1 MNPPITQTLKQPA
14 VLKLSGFTAMCE
26 RFGFYVLTFLI
37 VLYAKSEYGLS
48 DSSAFLLYGA
58 FSALAYLATAAGG
71 YLADNVFGVRRC
83 IIFGLIF
90 ESAGLMLLAVP
101 GKTIF
106 SIALGLII
114 VGVGLFKTGPTHL
127 LGRSYKENDPRID
140 SGFTLYYMGMNIG
153 SFTSSLLASIIQLY
167 FGWHIAFL
175 YGGMGIALGLI
186 AYFIFRKTAV
196 DIDSEPGKRKIPI
209 KIWQRMIAGM
219 ILVAFAGAFLT
230 THPHLTNIFLVVATL
245 GLLGYFIYEIMKSP
259 KNEQLKII
267 ACLLLIAMGLIFFI
281 LYQQAYTSI
290 VLFINRCVDRHVF
303 GHEIQTAAFFGLNP
317 FWIVVLGPILSALY
331 NRLNKHGKS
340 FPITVKFPIGVLL
353 IALCFVSLVLG
364 GYFANTPNQVSPWWI
379 VLTYLLYS
387 AGEMFVSAL
396 GPAMITQIAP
406 KRMYGIMM
414 GTWFVSALSLSAIL
428 GSMFAGLASIPDTL
442 TDSAAILNIYSQ
454 AFTKFSIAAIILAAL
469 CFAVGPMIKKMAEE
483 KKQ

>member
-1 MNPPITQTLKQPA
+1 MSTITTQTPKQPA
-14 VLKLSGFTAMCE
+14 VLKLSFFTAMCE

-48 DSSAFLLYGA
+48 DSEAFLLYGA
-58 FSALAYLATAAGG
+58 FSALAYLTTAAGG

-83 IIFGLIF
+83 IIFGLIC
-90 ESAGLMLLAVP
+90 ESAGLMLLAIQ

-175 YGGMGIALGLI
+175 YGGVGIALGLI
-186 AYFIFRKTAV
+186 AYFIFRKTAI
-196 DIDSEPGKRKIPI
+196 DIDSEPGKQKLPI
-209 KIWQRMIAGM
+209 KTWQRVIAGM
-219 ILVAFAGAFLT
+219 ILVAFAGAFLVT
-230 THPHLTNIFLVVATL
+230 YPNLTNIFLIIATL
-245 GLLGYFIYEIMKSP
+245 GLFGYFIYEIIKSP

-267 ACLLLIAMGLIFFI
+267 ACLSLIAMGLIFFI
-281 LYQQAYTSI
+281 LYQQAYTSM
-290 VLFINRCVDRHVF
+290 VLFINRCVDRHAF
-303 GHEIQTAAFFGLNP
+303 GKEIQTAAFFGLNP
-317 FWIVVLGPILSALY
+317 FWVVVLSPILAALY
-331 NRLNKHGKS
+331 NHLNKRGKV

-353 IALCFVSLVLG
+353 ISLCFASLVTG
-364 GYFANTPNQVSPWWI
+364 SHFASNPSQVSPWWV
-379 VLTYLLYS
+379 VLAYLLYT

-406 KRMYGIMM
+406 KRMYGVMM
-414 GTWFVSALSLSAIL
+414 GTWFVVTMSLSAIL
-428 GSMFAGLASIPDTL
+428 GSMFAGLASVPDTL
-442 TDSAAILNIYSQ
+442 TDQAAILSIYSQ
-454 AFTKFSIAAIILAAL
+454 AFTKFGIAAIILAAI
-469 CFAVGPMIKKMAEE
+469 CFAVGPMIKRMAEE

>member
-1 MNPPITQTLKQPA
+1 MSIMTAQTLKQPA

-37 VLYAKSEYGLS
+37 VLYAKSEYGFS
-48 DSSAFLLYGA
+48 DSAAFLLYGA
-58 FSALAYLATAAGG
+58 FSALAYLTTAAGG

-83 IIFGLIF
+83 IIFGLVC
-90 ESAGLMLLAVP
+90 ESAGLMLLAIQ

-127 LGRSYKENDPRID
+127 LGRSYEKNDPRID

-175 YGGMGIALGLI
+175 YGGVGIALGLI

-196 DIDSEPGKRKIPI
+196 DIDSEPGKQPLPI
-209 KIWQRMIAGM
+209 KIWQRMIAGTL
-219 ILVAFAGAFLT
+219 LVAFAGAFLVT
-230 THPHLTNIFLVVATL
+230 YPNLTNIFLVIATL
-245 GLLGYFIYEIMKSP
+245 GLFSYFIYEIIKSP

-267 ACLLLIAMGLIFFI
+267 ACLSLIAMGLIFFI

-290 VLFINRCVDRHVF
+290 VLFINRCVDRHIF
-303 GHEIQTAAFFGLNP
+303 GREIQTAAFFGLNP
-317 FWIVVLGPILSALY
+317 FWVVALGPVLAAFY
-331 NRLNKHGKS
+331 NYLNKHGKN

-353 IALCFVSLVLG
+353 ISLCFVSLVAG
-364 GYFANTPNQVSPWWI
+364 GYFASAPNQVSPWWI
-379 VLTYLLYS
+379 VLTYFLYS

-414 GTWFVSALSLSAIL
+414 GTWFVVTMSLSAIL
-428 GSMFAGLASIPDTL
+428 GGLFATMASVPDTL
-442 TDSAAILNIYSQ
+442 SDPAAILHIYSQ
-454 AFTKFSIAAIILAAL
+454 AFTKFGIASIILAAI
-469 CFAVGPMIKKMAEE
+469 CFAVGPVIKRMVEAK
-483 KKQ
+483 